1 MMNRRKFVSALGAST
16 LLPAA
21 QALAISSPTENPPAP
36 PENSTEGRARVS
48 LNGEWQRY
56 IDGEVYDTVPVPSS
70 QRPMGVYNLKRSFLL
85 PRLSASQR
93 ALVHFEAITYFGR
106 ASVNGTELGTMSLYV
121 PYEFDFT
128 SHARE
133 GTNEVDVA
141 MADLVPEPD
150 GAGKHEIALGVNPGW
165 EAYGGIIRDAWVEIR
180 PAAFV
185 ENVRFGY
192 SLNDDYTR
200 AACNARV
207 YVDAA
212 RAASVEV
219 VLALTH
225 GNSEVAR
232 TRKQVDLKS
241 HGNEIELAFDLSNPV
256 LWSPE
261 APNLYTLSATL
272 KSPEG
277 EDQWSCRT
285 GFREVKTRGTE
296 FLLNGEPLVL
306 KGVCRHDMWKEQ
318 GFTLTRP
325 QMVQDMRMIKELGC
339 NFVRLVHYPHHRYIV
354 ELADELGLLVSEE
367 PGYWNM
373 DFTTMPRGEIELG
386 YTIMERTIR
395 RDWNSPSVFAWLLAN
410 ECTLTVDYLRDGK
423 AMCRRLDPIAR
434 LVSAANSMRK
444 EKAKPIFEQAGM
456 DFFDQHPYTF
466 QLDEFNQEAE
476 YDGTSKPLTFTEWG
490 GKAIGQSEIIMQDS
504 VDRMLDLIE
513 RKQLA
518 GHVFW
523 SWQDMRQYSRIDAE
537 MRDAVLESGVV
548 TEGREPRE
556 VVYLELARL
565 YEGRRHEDELPET
578 QLQVLTVRQTPW
590 SPQNRFRAID
600 LQPLSESESAYKT
613 WAEFERSMAEYWAK
627 TDMAQDQWKRTGS
640 RFRLWGGQELQIA
653 GVPFRVPVVGDSIR
667 PLLLTQNSP
676 EIAIPVGA
684 ACVRL
689 HILGQVTLPEGYPVS
704 GERGE
709 VVAHYELAYADGT
722 SKSLPVRNG
731 IEAAQANLIDNATRI
746 NPVATQA
753 QPALKYVKDVVR
765 EQYQVLLWSMAV
777 ENRELTMLVCRLNR
791 DQPALAIFAVT
802 AEVAA

>member
-21 QALAISSPTENPPAP
+21 QALAIPSP
-36 PENSTEGRARVS
+36 PENSPTGRARVS

-56 IDGEVYDTVPVPSS
+56 IDGELYDTVTVPSS
-70 QRPMGVYNLKRSFLL
+70 QRPTGLYNLKRSFLL

-93 ALVHFEAITYFGR
+93 SVIHFEGITYLGC
-106 ASVNGTELGTMSLYV
+106 ASVNGAELGTMRLYV

-141 MADLVPEPD
+141 MADLVPEP
-150 GAGKHEIALGVNPGW
+150 GGGGTHEIALGVNPGW

-185 ENVRFGY
+185 DNVRFGY
-192 SLNDDYTR
+192 SLNADYTR
-200 AACNARV
+200 AACRTQV
-207 YVDAA
+207 YVDAV
-212 RAASVEV
+212 RAASAEV
-219 VLALTH
+219 LLTLSH
-225 GNSEVAR
+225 GKSEVAR
-232 TRKQVDLKS
+232 TTKQVALKS
-241 HGNEIELAFDLSNPV
+241 DGNEVELAFDLSNPV

-261 APNLYTLSATL
+261 TPNLYTLSATL
-272 KSPEG
+272 RTPEG
-277 EDQWSCRT
+277 EDQWSCLT

-325 QMVQDMRMIKELGC
+325 QMAQDMRMIKELGC
-339 NFVRLVHYPHHRYIV
+339 NFVRLVHYPHHRYII

-386 YTIMERTIR
+386 YTVMERTIR

-423 AMCRRLDPIAR
+423 AMCRRLDPIGR

-456 DFFDQHPYTF
+456 DFFDQHPYTL

-490 GKAIGQSEIIMQDS
+490 GKAIGQSQIIMQDS

-548 TEGREPRE
+548 TEGREPRD

-565 YEGRRHEDELPET
+565 YEGRRHEAELQEPQPE
-578 QLQVLTVRQTPW
+578 VLTLRQTPW

-600 LQPLSESESAYKT
+600 LQPLAENASAQKT
-613 WAEFERSMAEYWAK
+613 WAEFESSMAQYWAK

-640 RFRLWGGQELQIA
+640 RFRLWSNPELQIA
-653 GVPFRVPVVGDSIR
+653 GVPFQVPVAGDSVR
-667 PLLLTQNSP
+667 PLLLTQNPSGI
-676 EIAIPVGA
+676 EIPVGVD
-684 ACVRL
+684 CVRL
-689 HILGQVTLPEGYPVS
+689 HILGQVTFPEGYPVS
-704 GERGE
+704 GKRGE
-709 VVAHYELAYADGT
+709 AVANYELAYADGT
-722 SKSLPVRNG
+722 NRSLPVRNG
-731 IEAAQANLIDNATRI
+731 IEVAQANLIDNATRI

-753 QPALKYVKDVVR
+753 QPALKFVKDVVR
-765 EQYQVLLWSMAV
+765 EQYQVLLWSIAV
-777 ENRELTMLVCRLNR
+777 EKRDLTRLVCRLNSG
-791 DQPALAIFAVT
+791 QPALAIFAVT
-802 AEVAA
+802 AESAA